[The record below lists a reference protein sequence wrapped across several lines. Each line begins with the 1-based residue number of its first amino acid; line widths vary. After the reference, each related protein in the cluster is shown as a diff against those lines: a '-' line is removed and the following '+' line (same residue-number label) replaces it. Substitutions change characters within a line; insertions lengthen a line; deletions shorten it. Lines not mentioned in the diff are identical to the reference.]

1 MREIG
6 RSIRQS
12 RKNGRLRRVEDFF
25 VPSNFNFVVEAV
37 NDVAGFDQEKNTYK
51 TPSLALKLGHSLKK
65 IADILE
71 CEAKMKESDNEA
83 FLRNLERIRSLYE
96 KKWNVC
102 FVTCPTD
109 T

>member
-1 MREIG
+1 MLLAL
-6 RSIRQS
+6 IR
-12 RKNGRLRRVEDFF
+12 K
-25 VPSNFNFVVEAV
+25 
-37 NDVAGFDQEKNTYK
+37 K
-51 TPSLALKLGHSLKK
+51 TPQTPALALKLGHSLKK

-71 CEAKMKESDNEA
+71 REAKMAESYNEA
-83 FLRNLERIRSLYE
+83 FLRNLERSRSLYE